1 MLNDLEQYD
10 RIQELRNCLQKR
22 NEKQNDD
29 SDDYYDYMREEEEKR
44 FYENEGYQD
53 AYDGNSDAQWN
64 TD

>member
-29 SDDYYDYMREEEEKR
+29 SNDYYDYMREEEEKR

-53 AYDGNSDAQWN
+53 AYDGNPDAQWN

>member
-1 MLNDLEQYD
+1 VLNDLEQYD

-44 FYENEGYQD
+44 FYENEGY
-53 AYDGNSDAQWN
+53 
-64 TD
+64 